1 MPSEPFDAGMLRKAL
16 LQGRP
21 ISEQSLEEQM
31 PSECLLTEHLCQ
43 QMQIYRSFYQL
54 EKFSRQGCSSQGYQ
68 LGCVRAGDYEV
79 VYQCWQPEMAGQT
92 RGHIQTKGTFYLIH
106 GYYDHLGLYGHLIQ
120 ALLAQ
125 GYAVVGLD
133 LPGHGL
139 SSGPR
144 ASIISFQDYTQAL
157 WQVIQAT
164 YQTTPQPYYLIG
176 QSTGGAVAIDWWL
189 NSTLPQEF
197 DIEAT
202 VLLAPLVKPAN
213 WQQGLLSYYL
223 LSPFIKRIRRGYSRN
238 SHNESFLAFIQDDP
252 LQPRY
257 LAVDWVRA
265 LKNWIPC
272 VEMSD
277 PLSSRV
283 LILQGEEDKTV
294 DWRFNTQLLQQKFP
308 QAEICFFPKARHHL
322 VNESEDI
329 RQCWLNRLWQFLQ
342 D

>member
-1 MPSEPFDAGMLRKAL
+1 MSSEPFDAGVLRQAL
-16 LQGRP
+16 LKSQP
-21 ISEQSLEEQM
+21 ESEQSLKDKRQ
-31 PSECLLTEHLCQ
+31 SEYLLTRHLQ
-43 QMQIYRSFYQL
+43 HQMQAYRCFYQL
-54 EKFSRQGCSSQGYQ
+54 EGFSSQGYQ
-68 LGCVRAGDYEV
+68 QGCVRSGDYEV
-79 VYQCWQPEMAGQT
+79 VYQCWQPKPTVQ
-92 RGHIQTKGTFYLIH
+92 IKGTFYLIH
-106 GYYDHLGLYGHLIQ
+106 GYYDHLGLYRHLIQ

-125 GYAVVGLD
+125 GYGVVGLD

-144 ASIISFQDYTQAL
+144 ASIISFQEYTQAL
-157 WQVIQAT
+157 WQVIQT
-164 YQTTPQPYYLIG
+164 TCQTFSPPYYLIG

-189 NSTLPQEF
+189 NSYLPHEF
-197 DIEAT
+197 DIDAT

-223 LSPFIKRIRRGYSRN
+223 LSPFIKRVRRGYSRN
-238 SHNESFLAFIQDDP
+238 SHNENFLAFIQDDP

-265 LKNWIPC
+265 LKNWIPRI
-272 VEMSD
+272 EMSD

-308 QAEICFFPKARHHL
+308 RAEISFFPDARHHL
-322 VNESEDI
+322 VNESDDI
-329 RQCWLNRLWQFLQ
+329 RQRWLNRLWLFLQ

>member
-1 MPSEPFDAGMLRKAL
+1 MPLTLPYEPFDAGMLRQAL
-16 LQGRP
+16 LKDQP
-21 ISEQSLEEQM
+21 ESEQSLKEQRLC
-31 PSECLLTEHLCQ
+31 ECLLTEHLQQ
-43 QMQIYRSFYQL
+43 QMKVYRCFYQL
-54 EKFSRQGCSSQGYQ
+54 ETFSRQGYH
-68 LGCVRAGDYEV
+68 LGCVRTGDYEV
-79 VYQCWQPEMAGQT
+79 VYQCWQPEST
-92 RGHIQTKGTFYLIH
+92 IQIKGTFYLLH

-120 ALLAQ
+120 ALLIQ

-164 YQTTPQPYYLIG
+164 YQASVQPYYLIG

-189 NSTLPQEF
+189 NSKLPQEF

-238 SHNESFLAFIQDDP
+238 SHNENFLAFIQDDP
-252 LQPRY
+252 LQPRH

-308 QAEICFFPKARHHL
+308 QAEISFFPKARHHL
-322 VNESEDI
+322 VNESEYI